1 MESLIDRRWT
11 EAMNLTTITTVT
23 TATTALG
30 AATFGGVL
38 FAFSTFVM
46 PGLDAAPPP
55 SAVATMQQIN
65 RAAPRSLLAF
75 DMVATLALCVVV
87 AVLAVLQLRHGR
99 SASGAG
105 GGASGELLLLVGVG
119 LYVVSFAITAI
130 YHIPRNNAF
139 DNVVAN
145 GPHAARD
152 WHDYAR
158 PWELWNHVRAGAAL
172 AGAASMVAGMVAGLL
187 ARSA

>member
-1 MESLIDRRWT
+1 
-11 EAMNLTTITTVT
+11 MNLTQLT
-23 TATTALG
+23 TATAALG

-46 PGLDAAPPP
+46 PGLDASPP
-55 SAVATMQQIN
+55 SAAVATMQQIN

-75 DMVATLALCVVV
+75 DMVATLALCLVV
-87 AVLAVLQLRHGR
+87 AVLALLRMR
-99 SASGAG
+99 QG
-105 GGASGELLLLVGVG
+105 GGAGSVLLLVGTA

-139 DNVVAN
+139 DSVVAH
-145 GPHAARD
+145 GPHAAQA

-172 AGAASMVAGMVAGLL
+172 AGAASMVAGLL

>member
-1 MESLIDRRWT
+1 
-11 EAMNLTTITTVT
+11 MNLTQLTTVT
-23 TATTALG
+23 AALG

-46 PGLDAAPPP
+46 PGLDASPP
-55 SAVATMQQIN
+55 SAAVATMQQIN

-75 DMVATLALCVVV
+75 DMVATLALCLVV
-87 AVLAVLQLRHGR
+87 AVLALLRMR
-99 SASGAG
+99 QG
-105 GGASGELLLLVGVG
+105 GGAGSVLLLVGAA

-139 DNVVAN
+139 DSVVAQ
-145 GPHAARD
+145 GPHAAQA

-172 AGAASMVAGMVAGLL
+172 AGAASMVAGLL

>member
-1 MESLIDRRWT
+1 MESLTQQRST
-11 EAMNLTTITTVT
+11 SAMNLTTITTVT

-46 PGLDAAPPP
+46 PGLDASPP
-55 SAVATMQQIN
+55 AAAAATMQQIN

-75 DMVATLALCVVV
+75 DMVATLVLCLVV
-87 AVLAVLQLRHGR
+87 AVLAVLQLRR
-99 SASGAG
+99 G
-105 GGASGELLLLVGVG
+105 GGTSSVLLLVGVAM
-119 LYVVSFAITAI
+119 YVVSFAITAI

-139 DNVVAN
+139 DDVVVN
-145 GPHAARD
+145 GPHVARS

-172 AGAASMVAGMVAGLL
+172 AGAAAMVAGLMT
-187 ARSA
+187 RSA